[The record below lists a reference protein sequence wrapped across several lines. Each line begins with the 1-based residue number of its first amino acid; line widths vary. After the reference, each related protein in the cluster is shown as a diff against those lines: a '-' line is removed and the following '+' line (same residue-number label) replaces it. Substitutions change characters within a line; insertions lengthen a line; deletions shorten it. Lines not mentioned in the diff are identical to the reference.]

1 MKLFHAQNAA
11 MACGFLMGLI
21 AMMVNV
27 PAVSAAAESEVTITN
42 AFVRPA
48 QLIHATR
55 PLVIGHRGFS
65 KLAPENTLPSFRLA
79 LGARADLV
87 ELDYHF
93 TRDKVMQVIHDYSVD
108 RTTDALKLWGG
119 TNIAMSAHT
128 AAELATLDAGAWRD
142 TAYAGTRLPTLAQ
155 AMDTIQA
162 GGITLIERKAGD
174 APTLLAFLR
183 ERQQI
188 DQVVVQSFDWKFIEQ
203 CREGDAQL
211 VLGALGPPSTFHGR
225 KLADNEKALNAD
237 FIAEIK
243 KIGANVVVWS
253 SAVDKASVAVAH
265 QQGLPVWVYTIDD
278 PAKAKELITLGVDGI
293 ITNDPETIRKAIVP
307 TSESGLPKSARAIPQ
322 PLETHPGN
330 ICVEGEN
337 IKITPPEAAITNHAV
352 QYRLIDVYGGV
363 HPVIDLSKSPNFVGD
378 ERQRSNKLTFIF
390 GDIDPGWYRI
400 DYLNDKNEVVAWTSV
415 AKLVRL
421 KAPTPLDSPICL
433 DTALAWFARNS
444 PSNQQIHANLAA
456 LAGANWTRD
465 RLNWGEV
472 ETAPGEFAPR
482 GNYDEAAAIQN
493 KAGLQVLQVFHNTP
507 KWAAGED
514 GNTSHMAADLRS
526 IYGFAKEMGKRF
538 DGTVQAWE
546 PWNEGN
552 IKDFGGHTMD
562 ELCSWQKAAWLGF
575 QASGR
580 KPLVGWNVLAGV
592 STRQQAESVIY
603 NEAYPYFDTYNIHT
617 YDWAHGYREYWGPA
631 RVAAGGKPLW
641 ITEADRGAKHI
652 QNAPW
657 NDLPLELERRKAEYI
672 GQSFASALAAG
683 ADRFYQFILGNYSE
697 ANGVQFGLLRLDY
710 TPRPAYVA
718 FAAAGR
724 FLAGAKHL
732 GTWRPATNVQVVAFQ
747 AWPDG
752 VESDVLVAWTETEAD
767 WDGRG
772 KATANLPWPAALKP
786 QAVYNFVGRQIGDED
801 AAKVTSAPRYIVL
814 PRGHASVLPL
824 EPPVRRAP
832 ERANVASP
840 LVLQAIFPPAVRV
853 AVEDTPWSGSY
864 FYELKPGEKTA
875 FTLAAYNFTVDP
887 VALTAMVEKLPVGWT
902 LSQTNWQWQIDSI
915 GRATATVEISCAEN
929 ATPDGWIIL
938 RGRGEKQPDAAL
950 ALRVKVKQK

>member
-1 MKLFHAQNAA
+1 MKIFHAWNFALA
-11 MACGFLMGLI
+11 LGGVMI
-21 AMMVNV
+21 AGWLHTVGEATMF
-27 PAVSAAAESEVTITN
+27 AAETGAAITN
-42 AFVRPA
+42 AVVRPA
-48 QLIHATR
+48 QLLHTTR
-55 PLVIGHRGFS
+55 PLVIAHRGFS
-65 KLAPENTLPSFRLA
+65 KIAPENTLPSFRLA

-93 TRDKVMQVIHDYSVD
+93 TRDKVMQVIHDYTVD
-108 RTTDALKLWGG
+108 RTTDARKLWGG
-119 TNIAMSAHT
+119 TNITVSSHT
-128 AAELATLDAGAWRD
+128 AAELATLDAGSWRD
-142 TAYAGTRLPTLAQ
+142 AAYAGTRLPTLAQ
-155 AMDTIQA
+155 ALDTIQA

-183 ERQQI
+183 ERQQM
-188 DQVVVQSFDWKFIEQ
+188 DQVVVQSFDWKFIQQ

-211 VLGALGPPSTFHGR
+211 VLGALGPPSSFRGR

-243 KIGANVVVWS
+243 RIGANAVVWNA
-253 SAVDKASVAVAH
+253 AVDKASVAEAH
-265 QQGLPVWVYTIDD
+265 QQGLTVWVYTIDD
-278 PAKAKELITLGVDGI
+278 PAKAKELIEMGVDGI
-293 ITNDPETIRKAIVP
+293 ITNDPDTIRKAIVP
-307 TSESGLPKSARAIPQ
+307 TAESGLPNSARAIPQ
-322 PLETHPGN
+322 PLETHPG
-330 ICVEGEN
+330 IIYLEGKT
-337 IKITPPEAAITNHAV
+337 IKIAPPEAAITNRAV
-352 QYRLIDVYGGV
+352 NFQILDIYGRV
-363 HPVIDLSKSPNFVGD
+363 HPHPDLSLPPNSIKD
-378 ERQRSNKLTFIF
+378 ENHRRDKLTVVWPEQ
-390 GDIDPGWYRI
+390 DPGWYRI
-400 DYLNDKNEVVAWTSV
+400 EYLNEKQEVVAWTSAAV
-415 AKLVRL
+415 LARL

-465 RLNWGEV
+465 RLNWREV

-482 GNYDEAAAIQN
+482 GNYDEAATIQQ

-507 KWAAGED
+507 KWAAGEA
-514 GNTSHMAADLRS
+514 GNTSHMAADLRT
-526 IYGFAKEMGKRF
+526 IYRFAKELGKRF

-552 IKDFGGHTMD
+552 IKDFGGQTMD

-575 QASGR
+575 QASAH
-580 KPLVGWNVLAGV
+580 KPVVGWNVLAAIP
-592 STRQQAESVIY
+592 TWQQTEGVIY

-617 YDWAHGYREYWGPA
+617 YDWAHGYKDYWGPA

-657 NDLPLELERRKAEYI
+657 NDLPLELELRKAEYI

-683 ADRFYQFILGNYSE
+683 ADRFFQFVLGNYSE
-697 ANGVQFGLLRLDY
+697 ASGVQFGLLRQDY

-732 GTWRPATNVQVVAFQ
+732 GTWRPATNVQAVAFQ

-752 VESDVLVAWTETEAD
+752 VESDVLVAWAEAEAD
-767 WDGRG
+767 WDARG
-772 KATANLPWPAALKP
+772 KATAKLPWPAALKA
-786 QAVYNFVGRQIGDED
+786 QEVYDFVGVPVGVEEV
-801 AAKVTSAPRYIVL
+801 AKVTSAPRYIVL

-840 LVLQAIFPPAVRV
+840 LVLQAIFPASAR
-853 AVEDTPWSGSY
+853 AFVEDKPWSGA
-864 FYELKPGEKTA
+864 FAYEFKPGEKTS
-875 FTLAAYNFTVDP
+875 FTLAAYNFSTASA
-887 VALTAMVEKLPVGWT
+887 ALSASVEILPAGWT
-902 LSQTNWQWQIDSI
+902 LSQTNWKWQIDSI

-938 RGRGEKQPDAAL
+938 RGHGEKQPAAAL
-950 ALRVKVKQK
+950 ALRVKSKSK